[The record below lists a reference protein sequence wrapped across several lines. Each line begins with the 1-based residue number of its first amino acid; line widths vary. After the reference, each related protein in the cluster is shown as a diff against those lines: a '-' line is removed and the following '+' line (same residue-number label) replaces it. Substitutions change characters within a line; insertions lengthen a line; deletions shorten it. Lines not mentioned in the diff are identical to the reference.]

1 MDGKILIIACCV
13 CYHYHFSRYP
23 KASIHIIL
31 SQCSLENALSSDI
44 DSDLKFQSKVILG
57 SGEIGKTGSTYNVQC
72 QVKQGESV
80 IYKAT
85 GTFILEPVK
94 FLKAEFRHA
103 IGNKDFDMLWNKLDI
118 NGE

>member
-1 MDGKILIIACCV
+1 MFVIKTHFHSLGILN
-13 CYHYHFSRYP
+13 YL
-23 KASIHIIL
+23 SI

-57 SGEIGKTGSTYNVQC
+57 SGEIGKTGSTYTVQC

-80 IYKAT
+80 MYKAT
-85 GTFILEPVK
+85 GTFIIEPVK

-103 IGNKDFDMLWNKLDI
+103 IGNKDFDMLWNKLDV